1 MRYKHTSDDGAEYET
16 LAMEVL
22 WNGLCV
28 GWVSPDDWLAWER
41 GALSD
46 REFVHIARRNPHP
59 PTNTSRLTKGDRCG
73 PIQFL
78 DEEA

>member
-16 LAMEVL
+16 LALEVL
-22 WNGLCV
+22 WNGLRV

-46 REFVHIARRNPHP
+46 QELVHIARRNPHP
-59 PTNTSRLTKGDRCG
+59 PMHGRLVLWDRCG
-73 PIQFL
+73 PVQFL